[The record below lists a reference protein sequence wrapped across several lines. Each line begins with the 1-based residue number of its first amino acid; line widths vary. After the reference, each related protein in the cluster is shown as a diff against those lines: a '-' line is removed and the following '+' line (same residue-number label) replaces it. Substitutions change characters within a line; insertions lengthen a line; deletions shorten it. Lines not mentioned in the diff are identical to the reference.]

1 MSLNVDEKSAL
12 KSFKTHLEDVLGN
25 GLVDLKLFGSKARGD
40 DTPFSD
46 LDVLA
51 VVADEDWQIS
61 DTVYGVATEV
71 LLQTGICISP
81 KVISQK
87 RLEKL
92 SREDSSFVRNVQR
105 DAVTV

>member
-1 MSLNVDEKSAL
+1 MSLNTEEKSAL
-12 KSFKTHLEDVLGN
+12 KLFKAHLENDLGK

-40 DTPFSD
+40 DTVFSD

-61 DTVYGVATEV
+61 DTVYGLATEV

-92 SREDSSFVRNVQR
+92 SREDDSFMRNVQR
-105 DAVTV
+105 DAVAV

>member
-1 MSLNVDEKSAL
+1 MPLKTEEKSAL
-12 KSFKTHLEDVLGN
+12 KLFKAQLESDLGK
-25 GLVDLKLFGSKARGD
+25 GLVDLQLFGSKARGD
-40 DTPFSD
+40 DDAQSD
-46 LDVLA
+46 IDVLT

-61 DTVYGVATEV
+61 DTVYGIATEI

-92 SREDSSFVRNVQR
+92 SREGSFFVRNVQK
-105 DAVTV
+105 DAVKV